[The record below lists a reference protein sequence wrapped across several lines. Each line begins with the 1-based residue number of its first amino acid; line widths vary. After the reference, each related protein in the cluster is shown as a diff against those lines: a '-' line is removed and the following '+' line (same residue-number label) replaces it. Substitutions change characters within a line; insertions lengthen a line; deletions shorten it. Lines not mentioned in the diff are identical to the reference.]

1 MYSANNDEEFS
12 SNMLLLLNKMSLV
25 NENDTIFFE
34 VKLSQSINNNNNNNL
49 LLLSTYTFIIL
60 PDLNLLT
67 YNKYNFILSNDNKNK
82 NLYYFINLINELLQ
96 YVYIYLYRIFN
107 IIHLK
112 I

>member
-34 VKLSQSINNNNNNNL
+34 VKLSQSIKNNNNNNL
-49 LLLSTYTFIIL
+49 LLLSTYTFVIL

-96 YVYIYLYRIFN
+96 YVYIYIYIGYS
-107 IIHLK
+107 I
-112 I
+112 